1 MVQEYARPSSIEEAL
16 AARAA
21 NPASRFLAG
30 GTFLLAGDRREKPE
44 AVIDIGKLIPS
55 AIERRGEALS
65 IGAGATFQDL
75 AESDIVPPVFRKAVL
90 TMVNR
95 NVRNRATAGGNLAA
109 GKSCATLA
117 PLALAFEA
125 RILFSELVN
134 GAVKPGSMAAAEWMA
149 APRGLLTAIEFPLGP
164 KAHPVKAAYGR
175 YARTSCDLSVLTVAV
190 VMNGGAGPV
199 SGLRIAMGGLGQRA
213 RRFPELEELFEG
225 EPLPQKSD
233 IEALARPLFSPR
245 ADWRGSAG
253 YKALRAASLLADAIH
268 DAEETR

>member
-1 MVQEYARPSSIEEAL
+1 MVQEYTRPSSIEEAL

-44 AVIDIGKLIPS
+44 AVIDIGRLVP
-55 AIERRGEALS
+55 AAVERRGELLS
-65 IGAGATFQDL
+65 VGAGATFQDL
-75 AESDIVPPVFRKAVL
+75 ADSDIVPSVFRKAVL

-125 RILFSELVN
+125 RIHFSELVN
-134 GAVKPGSMAAAEWMA
+134 GAVNAGSMAAAEWMA

-164 KAHPVKAAYGR
+164 KAHPARAAYGR

-190 VMNGGAGPV
+190 VMAGGPGPV
-199 SGLRIAMGGLGQRA
+199 SGLRIAMGGLGPRA

-225 EPLPQKSD
+225 KSLPQKAD

-253 YKALRAASLLADAIH
+253 YKALRAASLLADALH